1 MAIEKFEEK
10 LKLEKKRIKAEA
22 KEAYKR
28 LLLIPKPIPELN
40 LNSKE
45 IDMDTHS
52 VQITELSAA
61 ELAKNNHWIGVN
73 ESLKEWKCLVTGQRV
88 IVAKNLI

>member
-1 MAIEKFEEK
+1 MEKFEEK

-73 ESLKEWKCLVTGQRV
+73 EVENKFNSF
-88 IVAKNLI
+88 